1 MTWRLLNYSQELNA
15 VCVRV
20 CGANAKIS
28 VDFCYVSPS

>member
-15 VCVRV
+15 VRV